1 MKFNFLDKLTWCVG
15 WKSLAYVIMQKSQYA
30 VKCHWLSQLLQNFAC
45 AVFQHADSK
54 FAIRFTLWP
63 LQAYKLYYATS
74 YNAVKYIHN
83 AKRPLVVIIMIA
95 STTCRRK
102 RIAKQTLHWWWCHIS
117 DQDYILVHSS
127 DAFWTTVFSKY
138 FLTTQSNDSE
148 SDSRDDLLFFVRDMN
163 AVQPKYGSSSNLTE
177 QVRLSIRSLY
187 VVQSAR

>member
-1 MKFNFLDKLTWCVG
+1 MVLVL
-15 WKSLAYVIMQKSQYA
+15 KSLAYVATGSP
-30 VKCHWLSQLLQNFAC
+30 NFAR

-54 FAIRFTLWP
+54 FAIKFTLWP

-95 STTCRRK
+95 RTACRRK
-102 RIAKQTLHWWWCHIS
+102 QIAKQTVHWWWCHVS

-127 DAFWTTVFSKY
+127 DAFWTAVFSKY

-177 QVRLSIRSLY
+177 QVCLSIRSLY
-187 VVQSAR
+187 VVQSSPLVDSTRLNMKLCQTYHILQ